1 VLYGAQGDGKED
13 HTYLLEQFA
22 QDVDSSHHTLATV
35 YVECHNA
42 YRDSGPAAFKPVGET
57 EFAAAIGAAS
67 DASRPGKA
75 RICAGIVSSADLSLG
90 APVRTVLEAHME
102 AGQGRFRGVR
112 ATAGYDPDPIIGNT
126 SPVPGV
132 YLRPQFRQGVAELT
146 ALGLSLDAWVFFH
159 QLGDLIDLAH
169 IPLTQ
174 TIWQRA
180 LAKAEEAY
188 GDAVRTDLG
197 KALERLQQ
205 REGWLERC
213 RQVLAIE
220 APRAAL
226 WQRLLNL
233 QRLAAA
239 PSAPARD

>member
-1 VLYGAQGDGKED
+1 MEGSPPPLEESREPLTDQYGIRAGLVVAGVAIK
-13 HTYLLEQFA
+13 LE
-22 QDVDSSHHTLATV
+22 
-35 YVECHNA
+35 
-42 YRDSGPAAFKPVGET
+42 
-57 EFAAAIGAAS
+57 I
-67 DASRPGKA
+67 
-75 RICAGIVSSADLSLG
+75 
-90 APVRTVLEAHME
+90 VLE
-102 AGQGRFRGVR
+102 GRISLEMPSEEDAICGIASLTLNDLVCSKLLANSDRWNDDGVFNR
-112 ATAGYDPDPIIGNT
+112 
-126 SPVPGV
+126 
-132 YLRPQFRQGVAELT
+132 
-146 ALGLSLDAWVFFH
+146 
-159 QLGDLIDLAH
+159 DLIDLAH

-188 GDAVRTDLG
+188 GDAIRTDLG

>member
-1 VLYGAQGDGKED
+1 MFRLEHHRRIASLLDQLNAELLQQHHCLFGGGTAIALRYGEFRQSV
-13 HTYLLEQFA
+13 
-22 QDVDSSHHTLATV
+22 DVDLLVSDRQG
-35 YVECHNA
+35 
-42 YRDSGPAAFKPVGET
+42 YRELRQLIRRDNSLRALWKDPQNPLE
-57 EFAAAIGAAS
+57 E
-67 DASRPGKA
+67 SREPLTDQYGI
-75 RICAGIVSSADLSLG
+75 RAGVVVAGVAVKLEI
-90 APVRTVLEAHME
+90 VLE
-102 AGQGRFRGVR
+102 GRISLEMPSEEESICGIASLTLNDLICSKLLANSDRWNDDGVFNR
-112 ATAGYDPDPIIGNT
+112 
-126 SPVPGV
+126 
-132 YLRPQFRQGVAELT
+132 
-146 ALGLSLDAWVFFH
+146 
-159 QLGDLIDLAH
+159 DLIDLAH
-169 IPLTQ
+169 LPLSQ
-174 TIWQRA
+174 ASWRRA

-239 PSAPARD
+239 PSTPARD

>member
-1 VLYGAQGDGKED
+1 MFRLEHHRRIASLLDQLNAELLQQHHCLFGGGTAIALRYGEFRQSV
-13 HTYLLEQFA
+13 
-22 QDVDSSHHTLATV
+22 DVDLLV
-35 YVECHNA
+35 
-42 YRDSGPAAFKPVGET
+42 
-57 EFAAAIGAAS
+57 S
-67 DASRPGKA
+67 D
-75 RICAGIVSSADLSLG
+75 
-90 APVRTVLEAHME
+90 
-102 AGQGRFRGVR
+102 
-112 ATAGYDPDPIIGNT
+112 
-126 SPVPGV
+126 
-132 YLRPQFRQGVAELT
+132 RQGYRELRQLIRRDNSLRALWKDPQNPLEESREPLTDQYGIRAGVVVAGGRISLEMPSEEDAICGIASLT
-146 ALGLSLDAWVFFH
+146 LNDLICSKLLANSDRWNDDGVFNR
-159 QLGDLIDLAH
+159 DLIDLAH

-188 GDAVRTDLG
+188 GDAILTDLG
-197 KALERLQQ
+197 KAQERLQQ

-239 PSAPARD
+239 PSTPARD